1 MPCVRNRLAHS
12 PRCPFPLSPSAAA
25 GWGVSLSLGELT
37 RESPELLEP
46 PALRPA
52 PPRPSGPPGGLG
64 GRAHRLFPPRPRG
77 GARESPAG
85 APGRGIPA
93 PPPSS
98 SGSAVAGPVARREP
112 GGGRLRRR
120 RRGDE
125 ASRAAGGRVPGGEQ
139 NGRSVLPPGPRGL
152 QEELLTRQCGQ
163 PVTLALSALQSR
175 AQVRGPRDSGRELFT
190 FFGCCLVF

>member
-12 PRCPFPLSPSAAA
+12 PRCPFLLSPSAAA

-120 RRGDE
+120 RRGE
-125 ASRAAGGRVPGGEQ
+125 PGRGRARSGRRAERKERPSSRPPGTAGRVADPA
-139 NGRSVLPPGPRGL
+139 VW
-152 QEELLTRQCGQ
+152 
-163 PVTLALSALQSR
+163 SACHVS
-175 AQVRGPRDSGRELFT
+175 S
-190 FFGCCLVF
+190 